1 LTEAHLPGYPEFGE
15 VTLGTRQ
22 ALHPL
27 FRGLAPEVSEFTFA
41 NIYLF
46 RETHDYRV
54 SMLGPDAFVVSG
66 AGEPDREGFFMLPFG
81 VPDPEVLGDLFG
93 RFSFVKAAPEA
104 LAVEMAAMG
113 YIAEEDRD
121 NFDYLYLREDLACLG
136 GKRFHKKKNKVNFF
150 VGNYDCEA
158 LPLTDERVPDAMGV
172 LERWREARAEGSGP
186 GDYAAAR
193 EALERCY
200 ELQLCG
206 FIYYVD
212 GEPAG
217 YTLGEEIRDDTFVT
231 HFEKAVGG
239 YKGLAQFINQSFA
252 AMLPERYV
260 YVNRE
265 QDLGD
270 EGLRRAKMGYRPA
283 RFVKKFRIRPA
294 RPGAGPREC
303 YDR

>member
-1 LTEAHLPGYPEFGE
+1 MTEVHLPEYPEFGE
-15 VTLGTRQ
+15 VTPPMRQ
-22 ALHPL
+22 VLHPL
-27 FRGLAPEVSEFTFA
+27 FRALASEVSELTFA

-46 RETHDYRV
+46 RETHNYMV
-54 SMLGPDAFVVSG
+54 SGLGPGAFVVSG
-66 AGEPDREGFFMLPFG
+66 ADEPGREGFFMLPFG
-81 VPDPEVLGDLFG
+81 VPPLDVLGDLFG

-104 LAVEMAAMG
+104 LAGEMAALG
-113 YIAEEDRD
+113 YVAEEDRD
-121 NFDYLYLREDLACLG
+121 NFDYLYLREDLAGLG

-150 VGNYDCEA
+150 TGNYNCET
-158 LPLTDERVPDAMGV
+158 LPLTDELVPDAISV
-172 LERWREARAEGSGP
+172 LERWREARPGGSGP
-186 GDYAAAR
+186 GDYVAAR
-193 EALERCY
+193 EALDRCY

-231 HFEKAVGG
+231 HFEKALGG

-270 EGLRRAKMGYRPA
+270 EGLRHAKMGYRPA
-283 RFVKKFRIRPA
+283 SFVRKYRV
-294 RPGAGPREC
+294 RPGRTVSGGGGSLV
-303 YDR
+303 